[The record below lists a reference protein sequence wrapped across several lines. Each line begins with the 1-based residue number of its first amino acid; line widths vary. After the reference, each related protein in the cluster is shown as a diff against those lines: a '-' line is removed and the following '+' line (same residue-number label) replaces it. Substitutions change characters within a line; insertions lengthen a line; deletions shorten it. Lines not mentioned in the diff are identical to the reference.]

1 MRTLTPLGLAIATGL
16 IFSTGGSLVASLHAQ
31 EPGDS
36 ADLVRYRIA
45 PSAVDSTS
53 HRFDEVNYVVYARG
67 VKADAPLLVFL
78 PGTGGRPLNTT
89 AFEDLAARQ
98 GYRVIGL
105 EYDDEPAVQQICP
118 RDPDPGCAEKVRR
131 KRIFGEDATSL
142 IDDKPNESIVA
153 RLSALLAALDRDHP
167 SEGWSRHLKNGQP
180 NWPTI
185 AVSGLSQGAG
195 MAAYIAQR
203 TLVARVVLFS
213 SPWDYYGRFRTLAT
227 LAPWVT
233 RGPGATPPD
242 RWFGAFH
249 RNENTADVIQR
260 AYAALHVPSD
270 HIRVFT
276 LEPAKKAGDNPYHP
290 SVVGNGATPRLP
302 NGTPAYLEDWRAL
315 LGDVR

>member
-1 MRTLTPLGLAIATGL
+1 MRAFTPLGFVGATALAFCA
-16 IFSTGGSLVASLHAQ
+16 GGPLVASLRAQ
-31 EPGDS
+31 EAAD
-36 ADLVRYRIA
+36 DLVRYRIA

-53 HRFDEVNYVVYARG
+53 HRFDAVNYVVSARG
-67 VKADAPLLVFL
+67 VKTDAPLLVFL
-78 PGTGGRPLNTT
+78 PGTDGRPINAT

-105 EYDDEPAVQQICP
+105 EYDDVPAVQQLCP

-142 IDDKPNESIVA
+142 IDDKPNESIAA

-167 SEGWSRHLKNGQP
+167 SEGWSRYLKDGQP
-180 NWPTI
+180 NWTAI

-203 TLVARVVLFS
+203 TLVARVILFS
-213 SPWDYYGRFRTLAT
+213 SPWDDYGRFRT

-242 RWFGAFH
+242 RWYGAFH
-249 RNENTADVIQR
+249 RKENTAELIQH
-260 AYAALHVPSD
+260 AYAALHIPGD
-270 HIRVFT
+270 HIRVLA
-276 LEPAKKAGDNPYHP
+276 LEPARKVGDNPYHP
-290 SVVGNGATPRLP
+290 SVVGNGVTPRLE

-315 LGDVR
+315 LGDMR

>member
-1 MRTLTPLGLAIATGL
+1 MRTFTSLGFVFATVAA
-16 IFSTGGSLVASLHAQ
+16 FCAGGPVVASIGAQ
-31 EPGDS
+31 EAADS
-36 ADLVRYRIA
+36 ANLVRYRVA
-45 PSAVDSTS
+45 PSAVDSAS
-53 HRFDEVNYVVYARG
+53 RRFDAENYIVYARG

-78 PGTGGRPLNTT
+78 PGTDGRPMNTT
-89 AFEDLAARQ
+89 AFADLAALQ

-105 EYDDEPAVQQICP
+105 EYNDVPAVQQLCP
-118 RDPDPGCAEKVRR
+118 RDPDPGCSEKVRR

-142 IDDKPNESIVA
+142 IDDKPTESIAA

-167 SEGWSRHLKNGQP
+167 TEGWSRYLKGGQP
-180 NWPTI
+180 NWTNI

-203 TLVARVVLFS
+203 TLVARVILFS
-213 SPWDYYGRFRTLAT
+213 SPWDNYGRFHT

-242 RWFGAFH
+242 RWYGAFH
-249 RNENTADVIQR
+249 RNENTAELIQR

-276 LEPAKKAGDNPYHP
+276 LEPARKAGDNPYHP
-290 SVVGNGATPRLP
+290 SVVGNGVTPRLA

-315 LGDVR
+315 LGDIR